1 MFYSYKGNIDGYE
14 IRKMAPYFLKKNY
27 IYLVGCFNI
36 LNLLISVLIFI
47 CFRSIS
53 DAMIIFLGFLIFSF
67 IYYKVKF
74 YDIITKIA
82 NSCIQKRK
90 INPEVNLEFYD
101 SYLIRKSSD
110 KSLKINYDDF
120 KRFIETD
127 TNFYLQYLNNKK
139 KRIIIIQ
146 KNNCELELIQFIRSR
161 VKNIE
166 NHLGGEINFLKQSKL
181 RNSKMIKIIKILLI
195 IVPACSI
202 FGGLYTAGMYNEIND
217 VNDVLFYHSSW
228 IIWLWLPLP
237 ILSLII
243 SLIFQK
249 HGIKCTK
256 NIIISSMVSVL
267 LLIEGSFWL
276 YSPLFADFEANL
288 VNDYSIIEDY
298 EQVMDVRIPSS
309 GKLKLRDAGP
319 FNHNGI
325 SNLDIVFVDY
335 AKEDTSVLAN
345 DVINSDKWILSTELS
360 SEYKKLVPS
369 VLTTDDNMYYLFYNK
384 TLDEYNI
391 VPDNIGTYQIYTMI
405 YNISKK
411 TLSIFIFDYKKY

>member
-1 MFYSYKGNIDGYE
+1 MMFYSYKGNIDSYE

-146 KNNCELELIQFIRSR
+146 KNNC
-161 VKNIE
+161 
-166 NHLGGEINFLKQSKL
+166 
-181 RNSKMIKIIKILLI
+181 
-195 IVPACSI
+195 
-202 FGGLYTAGMYNEIND
+202 
-217 VNDVLFYHSSW
+217 
-228 IIWLWLPLP
+228 
-237 ILSLII
+237 
-243 SLIFQK
+243 
-249 HGIKCTK
+249 
-256 NIIISSMVSVL
+256 
-267 LLIEGSFWL
+267 
-276 YSPLFADFEANL
+276 
-288 VNDYSIIEDY
+288 
-298 EQVMDVRIPSS
+298 
-309 GKLKLRDAGP
+309 
-319 FNHNGI
+319 
-325 SNLDIVFVDY
+325 
-335 AKEDTSVLAN
+335 
-345 DVINSDKWILSTELS
+345 
-360 SEYKKLVPS
+360 
-369 VLTTDDNMYYLFYNK
+369 
-384 TLDEYNI
+384 
-391 VPDNIGTYQIYTMI
+391 
-405 YNISKK
+405 
-411 TLSIFIFDYKKY
+411 

>member
-1 MFYSYKGNIDGYE
+1 MFYNYKGNIDSYE

-36 LNLLISVLIFI
+36 LNLLISALIFI
-47 CFRSIS
+47 YFGSIS

-120 KRFIETD
+120 NRFIETD
-127 TNFYLQYLNNKK
+127 TNFYLQYLDNKK

-146 KNNCELELIQFIRSR
+146 KNNCELELIQFIRAR

-166 NHLGGEINFLKQSKL
+166 NNLGGEINFLKQSKL

-195 IVPACSI
+195 IVPVCSI

-217 VNDVLFYHSSW
+217 VNDVFFYHSSW
-228 IIWLWLPLP
+228 VIWLWLPLP

-256 NIIISSMVSVL
+256 NIIISSMTSVL

-276 YSPLFADFEANL
+276 YSPLFADFEAKL

-335 AKEDTSVLAN
+335 AKEDTNVLEN

-369 VLTTDDNMYYLFYNK
+369 VLTTDDNKYYLFYNK

-391 VPDNIGTYQIYTMI
+391 VPDTTGTYQIYTMI